1 MRGWPFNQTPLY
13 GRAVVLIA
21 TVLFSIGA
29 RAAPLSTSN
38 QNIDPAAV
46 PKQAVMQVGPGRAI
60 TTLRDA
66 ARQAQDGMLIEVDAG
81 RYFRD
86 VAVWTQNNLTLRA
99 VGGRAQLVAGGAS
112 AENKA
117 IWVVRAQNMTVE
129 GFDFEGAASTHH
141 NGAGIRFES
150 GSLRIR
156 DCSFSHNQMGVLTA
170 DDPGPTPQ
178 STLDI
183 ENSEFS
189 RNGRPDGHNHQLYV
203 GRMARLT
210 ATGSYFH
217 HGRIGHLIKSR
228 AAVNHI
234 HYNRLTD
241 EVGGNASYELEFP
254 DGGIATVVGN
264 LIVQGSQTQNPHL
277 IAFGAEGLRWPR
289 SELYIVNNTLVDNL
303 PKGGVYLRTAPGTQ
317 IVKAVNNL
325 LVGGKE
331 DIAPF
336 KAGWVFNNFAAEWD
350 DFVLAAREDFRLKP
364 KSRLRGRAVNPGAG
378 PDLRGNNASDWP
390 LQPQQEY
397 RHPRQL
403 TAPLAPSKNLGAF
416 MQ

>member
-1 MRGWPFNQTPLY
+1 MSGRLFTKYSLY
-13 GRAVVLIA
+13 GHAVMVMAA
-21 TVLFSIGA
+21 TLFMSGA
-29 RAAPLSTSN
+29 TAAPLSTTN
-38 QNIDPAAV
+38 QNIDPAVV

-60 TTLRDA
+60 TTLREA

-99 VGGRAQLVAGGAS
+99 VGGRVQLVAGGAS

-117 IWVVRAQNMTVE
+117 TWVVRAQNMTVE

-141 NGAGIRFES
+141 NGAGIRFER

-170 DDPGPTPQ
+170 DEPISNPQ

-189 RNGRPDGHNHQLYV
+189 HNGRPDGHNHQLYV

-210 ATGSYFH
+210 VTGSYFH
-217 HGRIGHLIKSR
+217 HGRVGHLIKSR

-254 DGGIATVVGN
+254 EGGVATVVGN

-289 SELYIVNNTLVDNL
+289 SELYLINNTLVDNL

-317 IVKAVNNL
+317 IIKAVNNL

-331 DIAPF
+331 GIAPF
-336 KAGWVFNNFAAEWD
+336 KSGWVFNNFNADWD
-350 DFVLAAREDFRLKP
+350 EFVLAAREDFRLKP
-364 KSRLRGRAVNPGAG
+364 KSRLRGRAVDPGAG
-378 PDLRGNNASDWP
+378 PELPGGYADEWP
-390 LQPQQEY
+390 LVPKQEY
-397 RHPRQL
+397 RHPRQVS
-403 TAPLAPSKNLGAF
+403 APLAPSKNIGAF

>member
-1 MRGWPFNQTPLY
+1 MNNLPVNNALACI
-13 GRAVVLIA
+13 RAVWVWIA
-21 TVLFSIGA
+21 CLLLPTVA
-29 RAAPLSTSN
+29 MAAPLSTGN
-38 QNIDPAAV
+38 QNIDPAAL
-46 PKQAVMQVGPGRAI
+46 PKQAVLQVGPGRAI
-60 TTLRDA
+60 TTLREA
-66 ARQAQDGMLIEVDAG
+66 ARLAQDGMLIEVDAG

-99 VGGRAQLVAGGAS
+99 VGGRAQLVAGGAT

-117 IWVVRAQNMTVE
+117 TWVVRAQNMTVE

-141 NGAGIRFES
+141 NGAGIRFEK

-156 DCSFSHNQMGVLTA
+156 DCRFSHNQMGVLTA
-170 DDPGPTPQ
+170 DEPQ
-178 STLDI
+178 STIDV

-189 RNGRPDGHNHQLYV
+189 HNGRPDGHNHQLYV

-210 ATGSYFH
+210 VTGSYFH

-228 AAVNHI
+228 AALNHI

-254 DGGIATVVGN
+254 DGGVATVVGN

-277 IAFGAEGLRWPR
+277 IAFGAESLRWPR
-289 SELYIVNNTLVDNL
+289 NELYLVNNTLVDNL

-336 KAGWVFNNFAAEWD
+336 KAGWVFNNFPADWD
-350 DFVLAAREDFRLKP
+350 DFVLAAREDFRLKS
-364 KSRLRGRAVNPGAG
+364 KSRLRGRAVDPGAG
-378 PDLRGNNASDWP
+378 PDLQGDDAGEWR
-390 LQPQQEY
+390 LQPKQEY
-397 RHPRQL
+397 RHPRQV

>member
-1 MRGWPFNQTPLY
+1 MSGQSAANTCRY
-13 GRAVVLIA
+13 GRLAMLLLA
-21 TVLFSIGA
+21 SLLCALGA
-29 RAAPLSTSN
+29 RAAPLSTGN
-38 QNIDPAAV
+38 QNIDPAHV

-60 TTLRDA
+60 TTLREA
-66 ARQAQDGMLIEVDAG
+66 SRLAQDGMLIEVDAG

-99 VGGRAQLVAGGAS
+99 VGGRVQLVAGGAA

-117 IWVVRAQNMTVE
+117 TWVVRAQKFTVE

-141 NGAGIRFES
+141 NGAGIRFEK
-150 GSLRIR
+150 GSLLIR
-156 DCSFSHNQMGVLTA
+156 DCSFSYNQMGVLTA
-170 DDPGPTPQ
+170 DEAQ
-178 STLDI
+178 STVDI

-189 RNGRPDGHNHQLYV
+189 HNGRPDGHNHQLYV

-210 ATGSYFH
+210 VTGSYFH
-217 HGRIGHLIKSR
+217 HGRVGHLLKSR

-241 EVGGNASYELEFP
+241 ELGGNASYELEFAE
-254 DGGIATVVGN
+254 GGIATVVGN
-264 LIVQGSQTQNPHL
+264 LIVQGSQTQNHHL

-289 SELYIVNNTLVDNL
+289 NEIYLINNTLVDNL

-317 IVKAVNNL
+317 IIKAVNNL

-331 DIAPF
+331 ALAPF
-336 KAGWVFNNFAAEWD
+336 KAGWVFNNFSADWD
-350 DFVLAAREDFRLKP
+350 EFVLAAREDFRLKP
-364 KSRLRGRAVNPGAG
+364 GSRMRGRAVDPGAG
-378 PDLRGNNASDWP
+378 PKLPADMASEWP
-390 LQPQQEY
+390 IVARQEY
-397 RHPRQL
+397 RHPRQVS
-403 TAPLAPSKNLGAF
+403 APTAPSKNLGAF

>member
-1 MRGWPFNQTPLY
+1 MLLSASAWT
-13 GRAVVLIA
+13 
-21 TVLFSIGA
+21 
-29 RAAPLSTSN
+29 APVSAN
-38 QNIDPAAV
+38 DQNIDPAAV

-60 TTLRDA
+60 TTLREA

-117 IWVVRAQNMTVE
+117 TWVVRAQNMTVE

-141 NGAGIRFES
+141 NGAGIRFER

-170 DDPGPTPQ
+170 DDPGTTPQ
-178 STLDI
+178 STLDV

-189 RNGRPDGHNHQLYV
+189 HNSRPDGHNHQLYV

-210 ATGSYFH
+210 VTGSYFH
-217 HGRIGHLIKSR
+217 HGRVGHLLKSR

-241 EVGGNASYELEFP
+241 ELGGNASYELEFP
-254 DGGIATVVGN
+254 EGGVATVVGN
-264 LIVQGSQTQNPHL
+264 LIIQGSQTQNPHL

-317 IVKAVNNL
+317 VIKAVNNL

-336 KAGWVFNNFAAEWD
+336 KAGWVFNNVKADWD

-364 KSRLRGRAVNPGAG
+364 KSRLRGRAVDPGAG
-378 PDLRGNNASDWP
+378 PQLQGNDAGEWSI
-390 LQPQQEY
+390 QPKQEY
-397 RHPRQL
+397 RHPRQVS
-403 TAPLAPSKNLGAF
+403 APLAPSKNLGAF